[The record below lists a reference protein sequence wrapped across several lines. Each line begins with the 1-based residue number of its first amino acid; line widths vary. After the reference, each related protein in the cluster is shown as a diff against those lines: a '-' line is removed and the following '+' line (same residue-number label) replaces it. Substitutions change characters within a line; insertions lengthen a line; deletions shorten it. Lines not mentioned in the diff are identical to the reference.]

1 MNIQETIKQID
12 KLKQKVKTDL
22 VAQLSQIKAQDIVSV
37 IQKRVRDNGKD
48 STGAS
53 FGKYS
58 TTTMLTSGTT
68 LKSRRVWRA
77 VAASKKKRKNL
88 NWVTIKKGGKNI
100 RLFELKGG
108 YAELRRLEGF
118 SNAVKSFEFTGEM
131 WRKFGIVRTTVTG
144 NGIIF
149 TLGGRTDA
157 SQNKIDRNSEREGRS
172 IIDISQS
179 ELTFLQTQIDKIL
192 QGYVVNVK
200 LN

>member
-22 VAQLSQIKAQDIVSV
+22 VAQLSQIIVQDIVSV

>member
-22 VAQLSQIKAQDIVSV
+22 VAQLSQIIAQDIVSV